1 MQRTN
6 VSVRLGPRWDIQI
19 APPLPSKLKDHG
31 DVEWEECES
40 CRLRGTGGKPCLLN
54 ITRPVRSWS
63 YGSWGCLHKI
73 RIRSSQPTL
82 RQSRKGTSGVWVN
95 VHCWQGCSHYKDP
108 KGRMGAAEPS
118 LSKAQRDSKA
128 FLWSECGL
136 RSYIQ
141 KVPTWSS
148 PNPMLMAWRL
158 LCYRDRCFQ
167 D

>member
-1 MQRTN
+1 MGHPDHTPT
-6 VSVRLGPRWDIQI
+6 SLEAKGAWG
-19 APPLPSKLKDHG
+19 SKVGRMWELQAEG
-31 DVEWEECES
+31 DW
-40 CRLRGTGGKPCLLN
+40 RK
-54 ITRPVRSWS
+54 ITSSEPVRSWS

-73 RIRSSQPTL
+73 HIMSSQPTL
-82 RQSRKGTSGVWVN
+82 RQSQKGTSGVRMN
-95 VHCWQGCSHYKDP
+95 VHCWQGYSHYKDP

-148 PNPMLMAWRL
+148 PHPMLMAWRL
-158 LCYRDRCFQ
+158 LCYRDCCFQ